1 MSSGTGTFIQPW
13 PPGGCRQCRN
23 PSGTRTCRRNPRS
36 GHCRDEL
43 YKNRSPRKIHSRRL
57 FSREYDFPKTFSLTE
72 NQFSGKTYF
81 YTIAS
86 RRLQGHYRR
95 CRRSNRNCRPK
106 PRFLK
111 GLFTILFKGVL
122 KNCRKNCPR
131 PKPPRRRRPSKP
143 RKCIIC
149 RDRTGGR
156 TCGPTN
162 LLLGCRGM
170 KPERTRWCRREMNA
184 CFMYQRQY
192 RECIGRN
199 RNCNG

>member
-1 MSSGTGTFIQPW
+1 MKDRLTR
-13 PPGGCRQCRN
+13 PPGGCRQCRD
-23 PSGTRTCRRNPRS
+23 PSGTRTCRRNRRS
-36 GHCRDEL
+36 GHC
-43 YKNRSPRKIHSRRL
+43 
-57 FSREYDFPKTFSLTE
+57 
-72 NQFSGKTYF
+72 
-81 YTIAS
+81 

-95 CRRSNRNCRPK
+95 CRRGNRNCRPK

-122 KNCRKNCPR
+122 QNCRKNCPR

-149 RDRTGGR
+149 RDRSGGR
-156 TCGPTN
+156 SCGPTN

-170 KPERTRWCRREMNA
+170 NPSRTRWCRRKMNA
-184 CFMYQRQY
+184 CFIFQKQY